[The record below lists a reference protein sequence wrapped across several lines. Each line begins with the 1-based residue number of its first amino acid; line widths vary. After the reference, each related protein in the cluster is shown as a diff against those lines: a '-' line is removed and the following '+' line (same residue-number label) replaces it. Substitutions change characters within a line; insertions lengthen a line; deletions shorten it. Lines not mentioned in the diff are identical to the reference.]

1 MTMTTYGG
9 ILRAQAGGD
18 SRIAYCGSAL
28 LVADFFFS
36 ATANAASALAQRSAT
51 DTRSVVLP
59 PGAVVVEVQ
68 TNGASTG
75 GTTPTFDLGTRTVA
89 GGVNTQASLINEGT
103 SNAKAAFTFAAAQ
116 AGPSLGVALASTD
129 HHALIAGAGASAP
142 TGGSV
147 SGRVLY
153 YVPTDGAIRQ

>member
-1 MTMTTYGG
+1 MTMTTFGG
-9 ILRAQAGGD
+9 ILRAQGGGD
-18 SRIAYCGSAL
+18 ARLAYCGSAL
-28 LVADFFFS
+28 LVADFFVS
-36 ATANAASALAQRSAT
+36 ATAAAASTLVQRSST

-68 TNGASTG
+68 INGASTG
-75 GTTPTFDLGTRTVA
+75 GTSPTFDLGTRTLA
-89 GGVNTQASLINEGT
+89 GGVNTQASLLNEAA
-103 SNAKAAFTFAAAQ
+103 SNAKGAFTFAAAQ
-116 AGPSLGVALASTD
+116 AGASLGVALASTD
-129 HHALIAGAGASAP
+129 NHALIGGAGASAP